1 MIGPIANCIIALND
15 GLLGKMSAVQDE
27 LLNLPQIEVQTDH
40 VIHGGV
46 YTRTITIAP
55 GTVLMGAHI
64 LIPTT
69 LIVNGDTA
77 VFTGESWIELKGYH
91 VIPAMAGRKQIFVAK
106 EETSISMIFRTDAKT
121 VEEAEKAFTDEAEL
135 LMSKQSAIDTV
146 TITGA

>member
-1 MIGPIANCIIALND
+1 VSLATLTPDALA
-15 GLLGKMSAVQDE
+15 GLQAVQE
-27 LLNLPQIEVQTDH
+27 KLLSVPQIDVQTDH

-69 LIVNGDTA
+69 LIVNGETA
-77 VFTGESWIELKGYH
+77 VFTGENWIELKGFH
-91 VIPAMAGRKQIFVAK
+91 VIPAMAGRKQIFVAQ
-106 EETSISMIFRTDAKT
+106 EETTISMIFRTDAKT
-121 VEEAEKAFTDEAEL
+121 VEEAEKEFTDEAEL
-135 LMSKQSAIDTV
+135 LMSKQSTIDTI

>member
-1 MIGPIANCIIALND
+1 MSLATLTPDVLA
-15 GLLGKMSAVQDE
+15 GLQAVQE
-27 LLNLPQIEVQTDH
+27 KLLSVPQIDVQTDH

-69 LIVNGDTA
+69 LIVNGETA
-77 VFTGESWIELKGYH
+77 VFTGENWIELKGFH
-91 VIPAMAGRKQIFVAK
+91 VIPAMAGRKQIFVAQ
-106 EETSISMIFRTDAKT
+106 EETTISMIFRTDAKT
-121 VEEAEKAFTDEAEL
+121 VEEAEKEFTDEAEL
-135 LMSKQSAIDTV
+135 LMSKQSTIDTI

>member
-1 MIGPIANCIIALND
+1 VSLATLTPDVLA
-15 GLLGKMSAVQDE
+15 GLQAVQE
-27 LLNLPQIEVQTDH
+27 KLLSVPQIDVQTDH

-69 LIVNGDTA
+69 LIVNGETA
-77 VFTGESWIELKGYH
+77 VFTGENWIELKGFH
-91 VIPAMAGRKQIFVAK
+91 VIPAMAGRKQIFVAQ
-106 EETSISMIFRTDAKT
+106 EETTISMIFRTDAKT
-121 VEEAEKAFTDEAEL
+121 VEEAEKEFTDEAEL
-135 LMSKQSAIDTV
+135 LMSKQSTIDTI